1 MASERD
7 DGCGDPGRRRRVAG
21 GSAVLGAALLLIG
34 AALRHDSR
42 EDVDFDSWA
51 RRGGLWAGVAG
62 LVVFLDGA

>member
-1 MASERD
+1 M
-7 DGCGDPGRRRRVAG
+7 
-21 GSAVLGAALLLIG
+21 LGAALLLIG

-42 EDVDFDSWA
+42 EDGDFDSWA